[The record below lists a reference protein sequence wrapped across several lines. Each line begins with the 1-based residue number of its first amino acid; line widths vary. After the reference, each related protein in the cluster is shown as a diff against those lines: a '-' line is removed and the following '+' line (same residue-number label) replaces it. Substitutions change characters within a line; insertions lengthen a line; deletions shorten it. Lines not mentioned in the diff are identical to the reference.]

1 MTVPRQPPL
10 TISGRSPF
18 DDVRIRWG
26 GFGAVGLGI
35 GLFFTV
41 DPVGV
46 FFGVVLLALGLA
58 TWFLSAFGSTSW
70 YDIQQPQRYVVG
82 IGAVVGMLIFIV
94 FVGGFFLTAWILHT
108 FARNR

>member
-1 MTVPRQPPL
+1 MTAPRQLPL

-41 DPVGV
+41 DPAGA
-46 FFGVVLLALGLA
+46 FFGVILLCLGLA

-70 YDIQQPQRYVVG
+70 HDIQLPQRYVVG
-82 IGAVVGMLIFIV
+82 TGAVVGMLIFIV
-94 FVGGFFLTAWILHT
+94 FVGGFLLMAWIIHT
-108 FARNR
+108 IASNR